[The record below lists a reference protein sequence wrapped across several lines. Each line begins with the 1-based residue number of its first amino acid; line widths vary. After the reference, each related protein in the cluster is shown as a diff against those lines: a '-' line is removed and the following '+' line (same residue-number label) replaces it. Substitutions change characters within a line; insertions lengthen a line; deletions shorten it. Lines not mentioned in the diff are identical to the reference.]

1 METSATVDLEAIR
14 AEIFRLDREWA
25 TTASLGKDLERVLSF
40 WSEDAQVLPPGA
52 PAVVGKAAIQA
63 YVGATFGQPG
73 FSVWWETT
81 DVTVSP
87 SGDFAYAV
95 GRNRFT
101 FPGPDG
107 KPVTAHGKVVT
118 IWHRDSVGWKCVVD
132 IWNDNPAAS
141 ASLT

>member
-40 WSEDAQVLPPGA
+40 WSEDAQVFPPGA
-52 PAVVGKAAIQA
+52 PAVVGKAAIRA
-63 YVGATFGQPG
+63 YVGATFGKPD
-73 FSVWWETT
+73 FSVWWETSG
-81 DVTVSP
+81 VTVSP

-107 KPVTAHGKVVT
+107 KPMAAHGKVVT
-118 IWHRDSVGWKCVVD
+118 IWHNDPLLGWRCVID
-132 IWNDNPAAS
+132 IWNDDPAPS
-141 ASLT
+141 A